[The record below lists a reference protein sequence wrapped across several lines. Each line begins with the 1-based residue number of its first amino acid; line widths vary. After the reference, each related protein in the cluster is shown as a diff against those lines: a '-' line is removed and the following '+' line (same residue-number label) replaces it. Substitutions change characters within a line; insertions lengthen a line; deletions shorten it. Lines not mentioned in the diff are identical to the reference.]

1 MTGNPE
7 ARLLRRATAVIAVQ
21 VAAAV
26 AATVVLVSV
35 LAFSLTIRAEHR
47 AEERTV
53 RAQTL
58 AAGAD
63 LIGTEG
69 VVLVRRAP
77 DGVVTASGG
86 TPPAVVRMDVTRLRP
101 GRGNATIGD
110 RHFEAYAVDGADG
123 SRTVGLLDVT
133 AREESGERL
142 IGSLLVAGL
151 IGIVA
156 AASVGAVLGRRA
168 VRPLARAL
176 SLQRRFVADAS
187 HELRTPLAVLH
198 TRAQLL
204 QRRLNRDVDTARV
217 RADVAELVADTHAL
231 GEVVEDLLLSAEL
244 SHRPTGGVAV
254 DAAGLARE
262 VAASVEPYAGAQ
274 HVTLRTDI
282 GAGPMDVTGVRSSLR
297 RALAALVDNALAH
310 VSAGGTVTVSVG
322 RADDRVRLAVVDDG
336 VGLDPARA
344 THLLARFARG
354 EDPVDRP
361 GRRFGLGLA
370 LVQEVVDAHGG
381 QLRID
386 GSPGHGARFTM
397 ILPAAPVSAG
407 PAAAAR
413 EAAKEA
419 AAREAAARE

>member
-1 MTGNPE
+1 MTGGPE
-7 ARLLRRATAVIAVQ
+7 ARLLRRATAVIAAQ

-53 RAQTL
+53 RVQAL

-69 VVLVRRAP
+69 VLLLRRAP
-77 DGVVTASGG
+77 DGAVTASGG
-86 TPPAVVRMDVTRLRP
+86 TPSAVVRMDVTRLRP
-101 GRGNATIGD
+101 GRGNVTVGG

-142 IGSLLVAGL
+142 IGSLLIAGL

-204 QRRLNRDVDTARV
+204 QRRLNRDVDTARL

-231 GEVVEDLLLSAEL
+231 GEVVDDLLLSAEL

-262 VAASVEPYAGAQ
+262 VAASVEPHAGAQ

-282 GAGPMDVTGVRSSLR
+282 GAGPMEVTGVRSSLR
-297 RALAALVDNALAH
+297 RALAALVDNALGH

-322 RADDRVRLAVVDDG
+322 RADDRVCLAVVDDG

-344 THLLARFARG
+344 TQLLARFARG

-370 LVQEVVDAHGG
+370 LVQEVVVAHGG

-407 PAAAAR
+407 PSAAAR
-413 EAAKEA
+413 E
-419 AAREAAARE
+419 

>member
-1 MTGNPE
+1 MTANPE
-7 ARLLRRATAVIAVQ
+7 SRLLRRATAVIAVQ

-26 AATVVLVSV
+26 AATVILVSV
-35 LAFSLTIRAEHR
+35 LAFSLTIRAEHL

-53 RAQTL
+53 RVQTL

-63 LIGTEG
+63 LTGTEG
-69 VVLVRRAP
+69 VVLLRRTP
-77 DGVVTASGG
+77 DGVVMASGG
-86 TPPAVVRMDVTRLRP
+86 TPPAVLRSDVTRLRP
-101 GRGNATIGD
+101 GRGNATING
-110 RHFEAYAVDGADG
+110 RHYEAYVVDRADG

-142 IGSLLVAGL
+142 VGSLLIAGL

-198 TRAQLL
+198 TRAELL
-204 QRRLNRDVDTARV
+204 QRRLNRDVDAERV

-244 SHRPTGGVAV
+244 SHRPARGVTF
-254 DAAGLARE
+254 DAADLARE
-262 VAASVEPYAGAQ
+262 LAASVEPYASEQ
-274 HVTLRTDI
+274 HVTLRTVI
-282 GAGPMDVTGVRSSLR
+282 GAGPTEVTGVRSSLR

-310 VSAGGTVTVSVG
+310 VSAGGTVTVAV
-322 RADDRVRLAVVDDG
+322 DRVDERVCLAVIDDG

-344 THLLARFARG
+344 TQLLARFARG
-354 EDPVDRP
+354 EHPVDRP

-370 LVQEVVDAHGG
+370 LVQEVLDAHGG

-397 ILPAAPVSAG
+397 LLPATAVMADPAPARAD
-407 PAAAAR
+407 PAPAR
-413 EAAKEA
+413 TE
-419 AAREAAARE
+419 

>member
-1 MTGNPE
+1 MTGRPE

-21 VAAAV
+21 AAAAV

-53 RAQTL
+53 RVQTL
-58 AAGAD
+58 AADAD

-69 VVLVRRAP
+69 VLLLRRAP
-77 DGVVTASGG
+77 DGTVTASGG
-86 TPPAVVRMDVTRLRP
+86 TPPAVARMDVTRLRP
-101 GRGNATIGD
+101 GRGNATVGG

-204 QRRLNRDVDTARV
+204 QRRLNRDVDSARV

-231 GEVVEDLLLSAEL
+231 GEVVDDLLLSAEL

-254 DAAGLARE
+254 DVAGLARE
-262 VAASVEPYAGAQ
+262 VAASVEPHAGAH

-282 GAGPMDVTGVRSSLR
+282 GAGPLDVTGVRSSLR
-297 RALAALVDNALAH
+297 RALAALVDNALGH

-322 RADDRVRLAVVDDG
+322 RADDRVCLAVVDDG

-370 LVQEVVDAHGG
+370 LVQEVVVAHGG

-397 ILPAAPVSAG
+397 ILPAAPVPAG
-407 PAAAAR
+407 PAAAAG
-413 EAAKEA
+413 E
-419 AAREAAARE
+419 

>member
-1 MTGNPE
+1 MTADPE
-7 ARLLRRATAVIAVQ
+7 SRLLRRATAAIAVQ

-47 AEERTV
+47 AEEHTV
-53 RAQTL
+53 REQTL
-58 AAGAD
+58 HAGAD
-63 LIGTEG
+63 LTGTEG
-69 VVLVRRAP
+69 VVLLRRAP
-77 DGVVTASGG
+77 DGVVTAGSG
-86 TPPAVVRMDVTRLRP
+86 TPPAVLRTDVTGLRP

-110 RHFEAYAVDGADG
+110 RHFEVYVVDRADG
-123 SRTVGLLDVT
+123 GRTVGLLDVT

-142 IGSLLVAGL
+142 IESLLVAGL

-198 TRAQLL
+198 TRAELL
-204 QRRLNRDVDTARV
+204 QRRLNRDADAERI
-217 RADVAELVADTHAL
+217 RAEVAELVADTHAL
-231 GEVVEDLLLSAEL
+231 GEVVDDLLLSAEL
-244 SHRPTGGVAV
+244 SHRPAGGMVF
-254 DAAGLARE
+254 DAADLARE
-262 VAASVEPYAGAQ
+262 LAASVEPYAAAQ

-282 GAGPMDVTGVRSSLR
+282 GAGPMEVTGVRSSLR
-297 RALAALVDNALAH
+297 RALAALIDNALAH
-310 VSAGGTVTVSVG
+310 VSAGGIVTVAVD
-322 RADDRVRLAVVDDG
+322 RVDDRVCLAVVDDG

-344 THLLARFARG
+344 GHLLARFARG
-354 EDPVDRP
+354 DHPVDRP

-386 GSPGHGARFTM
+386 GRPGHGARFTM
-397 ILPAAPVSAG
+397 LLPAGAG
-407 PAAAAR
+407 LG
-413 EAAKEA
+413 
-419 AAREAAARE
+419 

>member
-1 MTGNPE
+1 MTADPE
-7 ARLLRRATAVIAVQ
+7 SRLLRRATAVIAVQ

-47 AEERTV
+47 AEEHTV

-63 LIGTEG
+63 LTGTEG
-69 VVLVRRAP
+69 VVLLRRAP

-86 TPPAVVRMDVTRLRP
+86 TPPAVLRTDVTGLRP
-101 GRGNATIGD
+101 GRGNVTIGD
-110 RHFEAYAVDGADG
+110 RHFEVYVVDRADG
-123 SRTVGLLDVT
+123 GRTVGLLDVT

-142 IGSLLVAGL
+142 IESLLVAGL

-198 TRAQLL
+198 TRAELL
-204 QRRLNRDVDTARV
+204 QRRLDRDAGPERI
-217 RADVAELVADTHAL
+217 RAGVAELVADTRAL
-231 GEVVEDLLLSAEL
+231 GEVVDDLLLSAEL
-244 SHRPTGGVAV
+244 SHRPAGGVV
-254 DAAGLARE
+254 FDAGDLARE
-262 VAASVEPYAGAQ
+262 LAASVEPYAAAQ

-282 GAGPMDVTGVRSSLR
+282 GAGAMEVTGVRSSLR
-297 RALAALVDNALAH
+297 RALAALIDNALAH
-310 VSAGGTVTVSVG
+310 VSAGGIVTVAVE
-322 RADDRVRLAVVDDG
+322 RVDDRVCLAVVDDG

-344 THLLARFARG
+344 EHLLARFARG
-354 EDPVDRP
+354 EHPVDRP

-381 QLRID
+381 QLRVD
-386 GSPGHGARFTM
+386 GRPGHGARFTM
-397 ILPAAPVSAG
+397 LLPAGAG
-407 PAAAAR
+407 VG
-413 EAAKEA
+413 
-419 AAREAAARE
+419 

>member
-1 MTGNPE
+1 MTSNPE
-7 ARLLRRATAVIAVQ
+7 SRLLRRATAVIAVQ

-26 AATVVLVSV
+26 AATAVLVSV
-35 LAFSLTIRAEHR
+35 LAFWLTIRAEHL

-53 RAQTL
+53 RVQTL

-63 LIGTEG
+63 LTGTEG

-86 TPPAVVRMDVTRLRP
+86 TPPAVLRTDVTRLRP
-101 GRGNATIGD
+101 GRGNATIGG
-110 RHFEAYAVDGADG
+110 RHFEAYAADRADG

-142 IGSLLVAGL
+142 VGSMLIAGL

-156 AASVGAVLGRRA
+156 AASIGAVLGRQA

-198 TRAQLL
+198 TRAELL
-204 QRRLNRDVDTARV
+204 QRRLNRNADAERI
-217 RADVAELVADTHAL
+217 RADVAELVADTHVL

-244 SHRPTGGVAV
+244 SHRPAGGVTF
-254 DAAGLARE
+254 DAADLARE
-262 VAASVEPYAGAQ
+262 LAASVEPYASAQ

-282 GAGPMDVTGVRSSLR
+282 AAGPMEVTGVRSSLR

-310 VSAGGTVTVSVG
+310 VSAGGTVTVAVD
-322 RADDRVRLAVVDDG
+322 RADGRVRLTVIDDG
-336 VGLDPARA
+336 VGLDPAQA
-344 THLLARFARG
+344 AHLLARFARG
-354 EDPVDRP
+354 EHHADRP

-370 LVQEVVDAHGG
+370 LVQEVLDAHGG

-386 GSPGHGARFTM
+386 GSPGKGARVTM
-397 ILPAAPVSAG
+397 ILPAATV
-407 PAAAAR
+407 
-413 EAAKEA
+413 
-419 AAREAAARE
+419 